1 MSRAH
6 AASSAWRPLY
16 IHSPAMCCAL
26 GHHSA
31 AAIAAIDAH
40 MNHLQE
46 TAFRCD
52 GQVVHGATVHG
63 VGLQGTSRHA
73 ALTMQVWYEATSAVS
88 AEVARQHLPVLLLS
102 ASPTCSGMGPAQA
115 QECLA
120 ALHAAGLAR
129 HPASRVLS
137 LGKAGIADA
146 MFAAEALLAGRGQFA
161 PCPYVVVIG
170 IDSLLTA
177 EAISRLH
184 SQSRLKLPNRNDGL
198 IPGEAAAA
206 VLLCLDGPADRPG
219 VWIDGVGQG
228 PATDALM
235 DEGESAPIRGI
246 GLVRAIR
253 QAAASAGCG
262 VSDLDFHVSGVS
274 GEARQFREVAL
285 ALGRAM
291 ERRVDEFDHHPIARG
306 VGETGAAA
314 PVLAM
319 AWLSRALLQP
329 ATRAPGRKA
338 LLHVGNDS
346 GERSALVLRARFG

>member
-1 MSRAH
+1 M
-6 AASSAWRPLY
+6 Y
-16 IHSPAMCCAL
+16 IQSPAMCCAL

-52 GQVVHGATVHG
+52 GQVVHGATIHG
-63 VGLQGTSRHA
+63 VAVQGTSRHA
-73 ALTMQVWYEATSAVS
+73 AMAMQVWYEATSGLAS
-88 AEVARQHLPVLLLS
+88 EVPRQHLPVLLLS
-102 ASPTCSGMGPAQA
+102 ASPKCSGMTVAEAHG
-115 QECLA
+115 CLTGMQS
-120 ALHAAGLAR
+120 AGMGL

-146 MFAAEALLAGRGQFA
+146 LLAAAELLEGRGQFA
-161 PCPYVVVIG
+161 RCPYVVVIG
-170 IDSLLTA
+170 IDSLLTSA
-177 EAISRLH
+177 AISRLH
-184 SQSRLKLPNRNDGL
+184 AQSRLKLPNQSDGL
-198 IPGEAAAA
+198 TPGEGAAA
-206 VLLCLDGPADRPG
+206 LLLSLDGPADRTG
-219 VWIDGVGQG
+219 VWIDGLGQG
-228 PATDALM
+228 TPTDAWTDQGAL
-235 DEGESAPIRGI
+235 APVRGT
-246 GLVRAIR
+246 GLVQAIR
-253 QAAASAGCG
+253 QAAASAGCE
-262 VSDLDFHVSGVS
+262 VADLDFHVSGVS

-291 ERRVDEFDHHPIARG
+291 ERRVAEFDHYPIARG

-346 GERSALVLRARFG
+346 GERSALVLRARQG

>member
-1 MSRAH
+1 
-6 AASSAWRPLY
+6 
-16 IHSPAMCCAL
+16 MCCAL

-31 AAIAAIDAH
+31 AAVAAIDAH

-63 VGLQGTSRHA
+63 VAIQGTSRHA
-73 ALTMQVWYEATSAVS
+73 AMAMQVWHEATAVLS
-88 AEVARQHLPVLLLS
+88 AEVPRQHLPVLLLG
-102 ASPTCSGMGPAQA
+102 ASPTCSGMAPVQA
-115 QECLA
+115 RECLA
-120 ALHAAGLAR
+120 ALQSAGLGL

-146 MFAAEALLAGRGQFA
+146 IIAAAELLEGRGQFA
-161 PCPYVVVIG
+161 RCPYVVVIG

-177 EAISRLH
+177 PAISRLH
-184 SQSRLKLPNRNDGL
+184 AQSRLKLPNRNDGL

-206 VLLCLDGPADRPG
+206 LLLSLDAPADRPG

-228 PATDALM
+228 PATDPLT
-235 DEGESAPIRGI
+235 DEGDSPPVRAT
-246 GLVRAIR
+246 GLVKAIR

-346 GERSALVLRARFG
+346 GERSALVLRARLG